1 MPIRTLA
8 SDVPPLAIHP
18 AELDDDVLRS
28 QCDVTTTRRSGPGG
42 QHRNKVETA
51 VVITH
56 RPTDVR
62 AEANERRSQH
72 ENAVVAWRRLR
83 VQLAVKVRFPRPAA
97 DGPSATWLRR
107 MKGGISKVNPDNAD
121 FPALLAL
128 ALDTIYA
135 SDLRMADAARS
146 LQVTA
151 TQLTRLV
158 AAAPTAFAELNRLR
172 KERGLRALQ
181 VNR

>member
-1 MPIRTLA
+1 MSIQHSTSADAPRWST
-8 SDVPPLAIHP
+8 HP
-18 AELDDDVLRS
+18 AELGDDALRS

-56 RPTDVR
+56 RPTNIR

-83 VQLAVKVRFPRPAA
+83 ILLAVKVRFQRDAA
-97 DGPSATWLRR
+97 EIPSLIWLRR
-107 MKGGISKVNPDNAD
+107 AKGGISKVNPENAD

-128 ALDTIYA
+128 ALDTIYGA
-135 SDLRMADAARS
+135 DLRMPEAARS

-151 TQLTRLV
+151 SQLTRLV
-158 AAAPTAFAELNRLR
+158 ALAPTALADLNRLR

-181 VNR
+181 V

>member
-1 MPIRTLA
+1 MSFRKPTA
-8 SDVPPLAIHP
+8 SDVSRPAVHP
-18 AELDDDVLRS
+18 AELDDDLLRAE
-28 QCDVTTTRRSGPGG
+28 CDVTTTRRSGPGG

-56 RPTDVR
+56 RPTGVR

-72 ENAVVAWRRLR
+72 ENALVAWRRIR
-83 VQLAVKVRFPRPAA
+83 VQLATKFRVQRESSAI
-97 DGPSATWLRR
+97 PSLQWLQRA
-107 MKGGISKVNPDNAD
+107 KGGISNVNPENAD

-135 SDLRMADAARS
+135 ADLRMRDAARA
-146 LQVTA
+146 LHVTA

-158 AAAPTAFAELNRLR
+158 ALAPAALAELNRLR

-181 VNR
+181 V

>member
-1 MPIRTLA
+1 MSIRN
-8 SDVPPLAIHP
+8 PIHP
-18 AELDDDVLRS
+18 AELDDDELRS
-28 QCDVTTTRRSGPGG
+28 QCDVMKTRRSGPGG

-56 RPTDVR
+56 RPTGVK

-72 ENAVVAWRRLR
+72 QNALVAWQRIRI
-83 VQLAVKVRFPRPAA
+83 QLSVKVRLQRESS
-97 DGPSATWLRR
+97 DVPSSVWLRR
-107 MKGGISKVNPDNAD
+107 AKGGISNVNPENAD

-135 SDLRMADAARS
+135 ADLRMPEAARA

-158 AAAPTAFAELNRLR
+158 AHAPAALAELNRLR

-181 VNR
+181 N

>member
-1 MPIRTLA
+1 M
-8 SDVPPLAIHP
+8 SIHP

-51 VVITH
+51 VVIIH
-56 RPTDVR
+56 RPTGIR

-72 ENAVVAWRRLR
+72 ENAAVAWRRLR
-83 VQLAVKVRFPRPAA
+83 VQLATKIRLER
-97 DGPSATWLRR
+97 DGVATPSPMWLRR
-107 MKGGISKVNPDNAD
+107 MPGGISKVNPDHAD

-135 SDLRMADAARS
+135 SDLRMPEAART

-151 TQLTRLV
+151 SQLTRLV
-158 AAAPTAFAELNRLR
+158 ALAPTALADLNRLR
-172 KERGLRALQ
+172 KDRGLRALQ
-181 VNR
+181 V

>member
-1 MPIRTLA
+1 MTSQHRIQP
-8 SDVPPLAIHP
+8 DVAQDGFHP
-18 AELDDDVLRS
+18 AELDDDALRS

-56 RPTDVR
+56 RPTGVR

-72 ENAVVAWRRLR
+72 QNAAVAWRRLR
-83 VQLAVKVRFPRPAA
+83 IQLAVKIRLQRE
-97 DGPSATWLRR
+97 PSEVPSPLWLRR
-107 MKGGISKVNPDNAD
+107 MKGGLSNVNPENAD

-135 SDLRMADAARS
+135 ADLRMSEAAGA

-151 TQLTRLV
+151 SQLTRLV
-158 AAAPTAFAELNRLR
+158 ALAPAAFAELNRLR
-172 KERGLRALQ
+172 KDRGLRPLQ
-181 VNR
+181 V

>member
-1 MPIRTLA
+1 MA
-8 SDVPPLAIHP
+8 SDISRPAIHP
-18 AELDDDVLRS
+18 AELDDDELRS

-56 RPTDVR
+56 RPTGIR
-62 AEANERRSQH
+62 AEANERRSQYQ
-72 ENAVVAWRRLR
+72 NLLVAWRRIR
-83 VQLAVKVRFPRPAA
+83 IELATKTRLERESSTV
-97 DGPSATWLRR
+97 PSLQWLRR
-107 MKGGISKVNPDNAD
+107 AKGGISKVNPDNAD

-135 SDLRMADAARS
+135 ADLRMPEAART

-151 TQLTRLV
+151 SQLTRLV
-158 AAAPTAFAELNRLR
+158 ALAPAALAELNRLR
-172 KERGLRALQ
+172 KERGLRPLQ
-181 VNR
+181 G

>member
-1 MPIRTLA
+1 MPSRTPA
-8 SDVPPLAIHP
+8 SDAPPLAIHP
-18 AELDDDVLRS
+18 AELDDDALRS

-56 RPTDVR
+56 RPTGIR

-72 ENAVVAWRRLR
+72 QNAVVAWQRLR
-83 VQLAVKVRFPRPAA
+83 VQLAVKVRLPRQAA
-97 DGPSATWLRR
+97 DALWLTWLRR

-128 ALDTIYA
+128 ALDTIYSA
-135 SDLRMADAARS
+135 DLRMADAARA

-158 AAAPTAFAELNRLR
+158 AAAPTAFADLNRSR

-181 VNR
+181 V